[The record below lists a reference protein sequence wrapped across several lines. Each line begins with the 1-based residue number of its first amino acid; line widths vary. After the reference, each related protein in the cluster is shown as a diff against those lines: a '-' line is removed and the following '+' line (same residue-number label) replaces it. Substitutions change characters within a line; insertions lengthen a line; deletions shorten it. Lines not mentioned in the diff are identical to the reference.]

1 MSVEDLNVV
10 VSTCVGIIMGLALVP
25 HTRERGF
32 DFVHEFAEVL
42 IFSMKFR

>member
-1 MSVEDLNVV
+1 
-10 VSTCVGIIMGLALVP
+10 MGLALVP

-42 IFSMKFR
+42 IFFHEI

>member
-1 MSVEDLNVV
+1 
-10 VSTCVGIIMGLALVP
+10 MGLALVP

>member
-10 VSTCVGIIMGLALVP
+10 VSTCVGIMGLALVP

-42 IFSMKFR
+42 IFFHEI